1 VSGLS
6 RDVAVAGVGYST
18 VARAGELDVRALT
31 HAACTA
37 ALDDAGLSPDAV
49 DGIVEYQFGQ
59 GDAPTAIGTQ
69 RLLGIP
75 NLAMFNDLMGTAP
88 SGLSSAMDGT
98 MAIASGVCETV
109 LVYRCITR
117 ASGHTGAVRS
127 GPPEARGS
135 LQFAAP
141 YGYGGGIILA
151 MAMRKQ
157 RRVAE
162 LGGSYED
169 YGRIAINARR
179 WAALNDRAV
188 LRDPLTMDDYM
199 DARPVAD
206 PLLLL
211 DCDYPVSGA
220 CAAVLTTSERA
231 VDLRRRPV
239 VVDSLAYGTGA
250 APDWLYGE
258 DFLFGGTVPCAERLW
273 ARASVGPADVD
284 VAELYDGFTHIT
296 ISWIEALGLCGIGEF
311 HDWVG
316 DGSRIAPG
324 GEVPLNT
331 SGGQLAEGRL
341 HGLAF
346 LAEAVQQLRG
356 ECGVRQ
362 VPGAEVAVV
371 ANAHGPQSGAMVL
384 TRA

>member
-1 VSGLS
+1 MSGLS

-18 VARAGELDVRALT
+18 VARSGQLDVRALT

-37 ALDDAGLSPDAV
+37 ALDDAGVSPDAV

-88 SGLSSAMDGT
+88 SGLSSAMDGA

-127 GPPEARGS
+127 GPPEARGA

-169 YGRIAINARR
+169 YGRIAINALARFIVE
-179 WAALNDRAV
+179 LND
-188 LRDPLTMDDYM
+188 LHSEDPGILVNVGHIKGGGPVNVVPDLAACRFNIRVAGREEQKIVETNLHALVGGFQELDGLSLELDG
-199 DARPVAD
+199 DFSRPPKPIDEKTHRLFELVAD
-206 PLLLL
+206 CGRDLGITLGWRP
-211 DCDYPVSGA
+211 SGGA
-220 CAAVLTTSERA
+220 CDGNNLAAAGLPTIDSLGVRGDNLHSDEE
-231 VDLRRRPV
+231 V
-239 VVDSLAYGTGA
+239 VFVDSLAERAQLTALVLMKLA
-250 APDWLYGE
+250 AGE
-258 DFLFGGTVPCAERLW
+258 SPFG
-273 ARASVGPADVD
+273 
-284 VAELYDGFTHIT
+284 
-296 ISWIEALGLCGIGEF
+296 
-311 HDWVG
+311 
-316 DGSRIAPG
+316 
-324 GEVPLNT
+324 
-331 SGGQLAEGRL
+331 Q
-341 HGLAF
+341 
-346 LAEAVQQLRG
+346 
-356 ECGVRQ
+356 
-362 VPGAEVAVV
+362 
-371 ANAHGPQSGAMVL
+371 
-384 TRA
+384 